1 MTKVQAKED
10 ITKQQRF
17 GQKSGMTPRSRK
29 FFTTQFGPGM
39 TPRSRKFFTTQFG
52 LKQIIDF
59 RDNFIHIFS

>member
-29 FFTTQFGPGM
+29 FFTTQFG
-39 TPRSRKFFTTQFG
+39 